1 MGSENFFKT
10 SLSFIQ
16 GGVTF
21 VLYDITNSTLGRKCG
36 MFRAGN
42 STNAEEKEES
52 SEGEEELRRKYQRC
66 SDEPCEQNSHL
77 PLAVISVIIVPSALI
92 KYFDK
97 FIASLDLN
105 FTSTLVTLCCCCNF
119 VCYSGGNLKI
129 VNYFSFPRLLERLAL
144 KMIQMLQML
153 LSFPLHN
160 GSFCTNV
167 LHNRSFFPTTSFC
180 ARTRL
185 CGTKVRRSSLLQ
197 GVSLLGRDRVR
208 Q

>member
-1 MGSENFFKT
+1 M
-10 SLSFIQ
+10 
-16 GGVTF
+16 
-21 VLYDITNSTLGRKCG
+21 LYDITNSTLGRKCG

-105 FTSTLVTLCCCCNF
+105 FTSTLVILCGCCNF
-119 VCYSGGNLKI
+119 VCYSGEYLK
-129 VNYFSFPRLLERLAL
+129 
-144 KMIQMLQML
+144 
-153 LSFPLHN
+153 LSM
-160 GSFCTNV
+160 
-167 LHNRSFFPTTSFC
+167 TSLSHVC
-180 ARTRL
+180 
-185 CGTKVRRSSLLQ
+185 
-197 GVSLLGRDRVR
+197 
-208 Q
+208 